1 MSKRR
6 NLFLLAFLFGSLTKL
21 LPFILWLICVVPI
34 AVCLFLAFDF
44 WEYER
49 HVGGTSNDLYR
60 KS

>member
-6 NLFLLAFLFGSLTKL
+6 NLFLLVFLFGSLTKL

-60 KS
+60 